1 MQLQQQVCRI
11 LKRSR
16 GAGMRHSRHLSAVPF
31 AQLATSCLL
40 AVACASSEQA
50 GETVFVLGH
59 AQQPVLTEGAVFGEG
74 LPAKTV
80 ILTYDDGPDEH
91 TLELAQYLA
100 DNEIFVTFFINGR
113 RICKTLATDG
123 TCLVPMDTRACDNGL
138 AQAPVD
144 TPVYYPESL
153 LHEIVLLGHR
163 IANHTVDHCH
173 LPAQDNPE
181 NFVFELQGTQEI
193 IDRHICDGLFLFR
206 APYGEWDP
214 QAAAL
219 AQAEPGLDKLIGP
232 IQWDIDGLDWS
243 CYQQGTPI
251 ATCGDGYLN
260 ILRGRPQQNG
270 IFLLHDRPEF
280 NVGSDG
286 PLLLA
291 QYMVPI
297 LKAEGFSFAT
307 LDALLEHTPEGDL
320 ACPFDDG
327 SGGAAGGGAG
337 GASAAGSGGAGG
349 AAGSNVGGGGLGGS
363 GGAVIAQPQAGAG
376 GDATAV
382 GGGGSA
388 GDNSSTGALP
398 PEPSSAGAP
407 ALSSSSNGADQE
419 ASCSVS
425 GVSQGGAKRSQS
437 MLWLVALG
445 VALGRRRSCT
455 QVPEQRR
462 T

>member
-1 MQLQQQVCRI
+1 MGHCR
-11 LKRSR
+11 R
-16 GAGMRHSRHLSAVPF
+16 LSAGPFVPLMSGCLF
-31 AQLATSCLL
+31 AL
-40 AVACASSEQA
+40 ACANYEQG
-50 GETVFVLGH
+50 GETVFVLGQ

-91 TLELAQYLA
+91 TLELAQYLH
-100 DNEIFVTFFINGR
+100 DNDISVTFFINGS

-123 TCLVPMDTRACDNGL
+123 TCLVPMDTRACDDGL
-138 AQAPVD
+138 SQAPVD
-144 TPVYYPESL
+144 APIYYPESL

-163 IANHTVDHCH
+163 LANHTVDHCH
-173 LPAQDNPE
+173 LPAQDTAE

-260 ILRGRPQQNG
+260 ILRGRAQQNG

-280 NVGSDG
+280 NVGSNG

-297 LKAEGFSFAT
+297 LKAEGFSFTT

-327 SGGAAGGGAG
+327 SGGAGGGGAG
-337 GASAAGSGGAGG
+337 GTSAAGSGGGGG
-349 AAGSNVGGGGLGGS
+349 AAGDNVGGGGLGGS
-363 GGAVIAQPQAGAG
+363 GGSVIAPPPAGSG

-388 GDNSSTGALP
+388 GDGSTGALP
-398 PEPSSAGAP
+398 PELPSTGGAP
-407 ALSSSSNGADQE
+407 AGTSTSSGVDRE
-419 ASCSVS
+419 ASCAVS
-425 GVSQGGAKRSQS
+425 GGASRVGAGQS
-437 MLWLVALG
+437 LSTLWLVALG
-445 VALGRRRSCT
+445 AAMGRRRRCT
-455 QVPEQRR
+455 QIPGQRR